1 MIESHRLKNTFIFLF
16 SDHGLRFG
24 TFRQTL
30 NGMLEDRMPFL
41 LAIPPDDFFTN
52 YNQDETIFRTNN
64 LVPKTRTCESAFI
77 PAHYCPCNW
86 IKPYPPKLLKKTSLD
101 NHSSLA
107 SDLSKLIKH
116 VNELKLHT
124 IMNAIPVTRDYS
136 TPRDFEML
144 SNLNINK
151 GIARKGDMNG
161 IELSKFEVSKL
172 LKGFVLVFKISPN
185 DAVFEA
191 TLNFARLNVSKIF
204 DDITDIS
211 RLDWYGSNSYCVDD
225 PLIQTFCHCI

>member
-1 MIESHRLKNTFIFLF
+1 MTFSPITIRTKPYSELITGKSSLTS
-16 SDHGLRFG
+16 SDD
-24 TFRQTL
+24 
-30 NGMLEDRMPFL
+30 NGNVSAVRGISL
-41 LAIPPDDFFTN
+41 L
-52 YNQDETIFRTNN
+52 Q

-116 VNELKLHT
+116 GVNLTIKKIKNILSSYRHVCLVNELKLHT

>member
-64 LVPKTRTCESAFI
+64 
-77 PAHYCPCNW
+77 
-86 IKPYPPKLLKKTSLD
+86 KTSLD